1 MTRSTSKII
10 VALLLLLA
18 MIANNAMAEVNP
30 GKKKAIRVLLVG
42 GGASHD
48 FDRWY
53 KQEDVQTLQKDGLAT
68 VEYTSDPATILAKLK
83 DIDVLYLSN
92 NQPIADKATRDAIFA
107 FVDAGKGLVLAHPAL
122 WYNWADWP
130 EYNQKLVGG
139 GSKGHDKYGPFE
151 VTITNKSHAVT
162 KGVPEHFKLDD
173 ELYYFKPDA
182 AGTPIEVLATAKA
195 EGSDK
200 VFPSV
205 FIVKYPK
212 GRIAG
217 IALGHDVASHTIGPY
232 QAILRNAVAWAAGA
246 VD

>member
-1 MTRSTSKII
+1 MINSFFKTVLTLLMLVVFG
-10 VALLLLLA
+10 VAGTHV
-18 MIANNAMAEVNP
+18 NAGNP
-30 GKKKAIRVLLVG
+30 EKKKAIRVLLVG

-48 FDRWY
+48 FDKWY

-68 VEYTSDPATILAKLK
+68 VEYTSDPTTILSKLK

-92 NQPIADKATRDAIFA
+92 NQPIADPATRKAIFA

-139 GSKGHDKYGPFE
+139 GSKGHNKYGPFD
-151 VTITNKSHAVT
+151 VTITNKKHPVT
-162 KGVPEHFKLDD
+162 KDVPDTFNLKD
-173 ELYYFKPDA
+173 ELYYYIPDT

-195 EGSDK
+195 ADSDK
-200 VFPSV
+200 VFPSI

-212 GRIAG
+212 GRIVG
-217 IALGHDVASHTIGPY
+217 IALGHDAESHTIAPY
-232 QAILRNAVAWAAGA
+232 QTILRNAVRWAAG
-246 VD
+246 DR

>member
-1 MTRSTSKII
+1 MVNSFFKTVLT
-10 VALLLLLA
+10 LLLA
-18 MIANNAMAEVNP
+18 VFVVAITQANPENP

-48 FDRWY
+48 FDKWY
-53 KQEDVQTLQKDGLAT
+53 KQEDVQTLQKDGLAM
-68 VEYTSDPATILAKLK
+68 VEYTSDPTAILAKLK

-92 NQPIADKATRDAIFA
+92 NQPIADPATRKAIFT

-139 GSKGHDKYGPFE
+139 GSKGHNKYGPFD
-151 VTITNKSHAVT
+151 VTITNAEHPVT
-162 KGVPEHFKLDD
+162 KGVPATFSLKD
-173 ELYYFKPDA
+173 ELYYYIPDI

-195 EGSDK
+195 ADSDK
-200 VFPSV
+200 VFPSI

-212 GRIAG
+212 GRIVG
-217 IALGHDVASHTIGPY
+217 IALGHDAESHTIAPY
-232 QAILRNAVAWAAGA
+232 QTILRNAIQWAAGGR
-246 VD
+246 

>member
-1 MTRSTSKII
+1 MARSTLKTIA
-10 VALLLLLA
+10 ALLLLLA
-18 MIANNAMAEVNP
+18 MISSNAIAESP
-30 GKKKAIRVLLVG
+30 GKKNAIRVLLVG

-53 KQEDVQTLQKDGLAT
+53 KQEDVQTLQKGGLAT
-68 VEYTSDPATILAKLK
+68 VEYTNDPSTILAKLK

-92 NQPIADKATRDAIFA
+92 NQPIADKATREAIFA

-151 VTITNKSHAVT
+151 VTITQKHPVT
-162 KGVPEHFKLDD
+162 KGVSTNFKLDD

-195 EGSDK
+195 ENSDK
-200 VFPSV
+200 VFPSI

-212 GRIAG
+212 GKIVG
-217 IALGHDVASHTIGPY
+217 IALGHDARSHTIEPY
-232 QAILRNAVAWAAGA
+232 QTILRNAVEWAAGH
-246 VD
+246 

>member
-1 MTRSTSKII
+1 MKTIAS
-10 VALLLLLA
+10 LLLLLA
-18 MIANNAMAEVNP
+18 MFAYNAMADVSP

-68 VEYTSDPATILAKLK
+68 VEYTSDPSTILAKLK

-92 NQPIADKATRDAIFA
+92 NQPIADEATRKAIFA
-107 FVDAGKGLVLAHPAL
+107 FVDGGKGLVLAHPAL

-151 VTITNKSHAVT
+151 VTIIQKHPVT

-173 ELYYFKPDA
+173 ELYYFKPDT

-195 EGSDK
+195 ETSDK
-200 VFPSV
+200 VFPSI

-212 GRIAG
+212 GKIVG
-217 IALGHDVASHTIGPY
+217 IALGHDAKSHTIEPY
-232 QAILRNAVAWAAGA
+232 QTILRNAVEWASK
-246 VD
+246 

>member
-1 MTRSTSKII
+1 MARSTLKTIA
-10 VALLLLLA
+10 ALLLLLA
-18 MIANNAMAEVNP
+18 MISSNAMAESP

-53 KQEDVQTLQKDGLAT
+53 KQEDVQTLRKGGLAT
-68 VEYTSDPATILAKLK
+68 VEYTSDPSTILAKLK

-92 NQPIADKATRDAIFA
+92 NQPIADEATRKAIFA
-107 FVDAGKGLVLAHPAL
+107 FVDAGNGLVLAHPAL

-139 GSKGHDKYGPFE
+139 GSKGHDKYGLFE
-151 VTITNKSHAVT
+151 VTITQKHPVT
-162 KGVPEHFKLDD
+162 KGVPTSFKLDD

-195 EGSDK
+195 ETSDK
-200 VFPSV
+200 VFPSI

-212 GRIAG
+212 GRIVG
-217 IALGHDVASHTIGPY
+217 IALGHDAKSHTIEPY
-232 QAILRNAVAWAAGA
+232 QTILRNAVEWAAGH
-246 VD
+246 

>member
-1 MTRSTSKII
+1 MKHSTPKILA
-10 VALLLLLA
+10 ALLCLLA
-18 MIANNAMAEVNP
+18 MITNNAMAENP

-53 KQEDVQTLQKDGLAT
+53 KQEDVQTLQKGGLAT
-68 VEYTSDPATILAKLK
+68 VEYTSDPSTILGKLK

-92 NQPIADKATRDAIFA
+92 NQPIADKATREAIFA

-122 WYNWADWP
+122 WYNWSDWP

-151 VTITNKSHAVT
+151 VTITNQKHPVT
-162 KGVPEHFKLDD
+162 KGVPASFKLDD

-182 AGTPIEVLATAKA
+182 SGTPIEVLATAKA
-195 EGSDK
+195 ETSDK
-200 VFPSV
+200 VFPSI

-212 GRIAG
+212 GRIVG
-217 IALGHDVASHTIGPY
+217 IALGHDAKSHTIEPY
-232 QAILRNAVAWAAGA
+232 QTLLRNAVKWASN
-246 VD
+246 

>member
-1 MTRSTSKII
+1 MTHSFFKTVLS
-10 VALLLLLA
+10 LLLA
-18 MIANNAMAEVNP
+18 VAFLGNACAGDHP
-30 GKKKAIRVLLVG
+30 WKKKAIRVLLVG

-48 FDRWY
+48 FDKWY

-68 VEYTSDPATILAKLK
+68 VEYTSDPTTILSKLK
-83 DIDVLYLSN
+83 NIDVLYLSN
-92 NQPIADKATRDAIFA
+92 NQPIADEATRKAIFA

-139 GSKGHDKYGPFE
+139 GSRGHDKYGPFE
-151 VTITNKSHAVT
+151 VTITQKHPVT
-162 KGVPEHFKLDD
+162 KGVPTSFKLDD

-195 EGSDK
+195 ETSDK
-200 VFPSV
+200 VFPSI

-212 GRIAG
+212 GRIVG
-217 IALGHDVASHTIGPY
+217 IALGHDAKSHTIEPY
-232 QAILRNAVAWAAGA
+232 QTLLRNAIEWAAK
-246 VD
+246 

>member
-1 MTRSTSKII
+1 MARSTLKII
-10 VALLLLLA
+10 ASLLVVLA
-18 MIANNAMAEVNP
+18 MFANAALAEIKP
-30 GKKKAIRVLLVG
+30 GKKKPIRVLLVG

-68 VEYTSDPATILAKLK
+68 VEYTSDPTTILSKLK

-92 NQPIADKATRDAIFA
+92 NQPITDEATRKAIFA

-151 VTITNKSHAVT
+151 VTVTNKKHPVT
-162 KGVPEHFKLDD
+162 KNVPDNFKLND

-182 AGTPIEVLATAKA
+182 SGTAIEVLATAKA

-200 VFPSV
+200 VFPSIFV
-205 FIVKYPK
+205 VKYPK
-212 GRIAG
+212 GKIVG
-217 IALGHDVASHTIGPY
+217 IALGHAASHTIEPY
-232 QAILRNAVAWAAGA
+232 QTILRNAVEWAAGA
-246 VD
+246 VN